1 MEISVASGGERF
13 VPEEQD
19 ANSRNAIMHHSRYRW
34 LPSIVDVSNSSILDF
49 GCGSGYG
56 SGFLVENGAR
66 VLGVDISP
74 VAIAYATEKF
84 PRASFCVHDLTDSS
98 MTAEISERFDIVVSF
113 DVIEHVEK
121 WWTFL
126 ENIRGLLKQGG
137 VAVVGCPNRVAHFDF
152 SEFWNRFHLQE
163 FTPAQLEWAARTQFN
178 DVTVLGQK
186 FLDPAARA
194 CYTARPLG
202 AAWHVKEALLRTPL
216 RTPVRNLVS
225 LLHSQ
230 PSRNTR
236 TRGLQETSPSTE
248 IVFEKIDMQD
258 EAALREP
265 FGLIAVCR

>member
-1 MEISVASGGERF
+1 MESSVASGGERY

-19 ANSRNAIMHHSRYRW
+19 ANSRNAIMHQSRYRW

-56 SGFLVENGAR
+56 SGYLAEKGAR

-74 VAIAYATEKF
+74 LAIAYAAKKF
-84 PRASFCVHDLTDSS
+84 PRASFCVRDLTDSS
-98 MTAEISERFDIVVSF
+98 LTAKVSDRFDIVVSF

-152 SEFWNRFHLQE
+152 GQFWNRFHVQE
-163 FTPAQLEWAARTQFN
+163 FTPAQLEWAARTQFS

-186 FLDPAARA
+186 FFDPAARGR
-194 CYTARPLG
+194 YTARPLG
-202 AAWHVKEALLRTPL
+202 AAWHMKEALLQTPL
-216 RTPVRNLVS
+216 RAPVRNLVNM
-225 LLHSQ
+225 LHSQ
-230 PSRNTR
+230 QLRNIKAQRSQEPLPS
-236 TRGLQETSPSTE
+236 SE
-248 IVFEKIDMQD
+248 IVFEKIDMRD

-265 FGLIAVCR
+265 FGLVAICR